1 MNYQKSVTIKANSE
15 AEAQQIA
22 DAMSSAAGVFNGKEW
37 QAIAKKIQNKIV
49 QMRIRILI
57 Q

>member
-1 MNYQKSVTIKANSE
+1 MTYQKTVTITAKSE
-15 AEAQQIA
+15 TEAQQIA
-22 DAMSSAAGVFNGKEW
+22 DALSQSSGTFSAKEW
-37 QAIAKKIQNKIV
+37 QAIAKKLTNKLV

>member
-1 MNYQKSVTIKANSE
+1 MNYQKTITIKAHSE

-22 DAMSSAAGVFNGKEW
+22 DAMSMATGVFNGKEW
-37 QAIAKKIQNKIV
+37 QSIAKKIQNKIV
-49 QMRIRILI
+49 QMRIRLLI

>member
-1 MNYQKSVTIKANSE
+1 MTYQKNITIKANSE

-22 DAMSSAAGVFNGKEW
+22 EAISSASGAFNGNEW

-49 QMRIRILI
+49 QMRIRLLI